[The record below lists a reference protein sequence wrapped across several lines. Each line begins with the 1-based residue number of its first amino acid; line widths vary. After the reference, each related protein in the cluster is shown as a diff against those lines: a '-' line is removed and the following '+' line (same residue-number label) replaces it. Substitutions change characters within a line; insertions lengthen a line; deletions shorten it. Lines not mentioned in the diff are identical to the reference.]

1 MTKTLLGLL
10 VAAGMATQASAA
22 VNILIN
28 PGFEDTDA
36 VPDGVFGDGWGKFG
50 AVDYNAFFG
59 ANPHASLFADNA
71 ANIGSAF
78 QTGIAGTPGTT
89 YQFDLLN
96 TRIEANWDADLIFG
110 LEYYA
115 GDDTTKLGETLVSVD
130 AAARLALPNVDT
142 GGGVNGAVFSMQ
154 GTAVPGTAFVR
165 PIMSFDNVNA
175 GYVGQSQANAFVFDS
190 YLTEAAA
197 PGDELLKNPG
207 FEDERANG
215 ELGDYWG
222 GFGSVGFNDFFSGGG
237 DANGHASFF
246 ADFVGNTGGIWQ
258 QAVLAEPGSEFH
270 FELSDVRIENNWDA
284 ELIYGLEFYGDDDF
298 NKIGESL
305 LIADTSTAG
314 DGLSFDITA
323 IAVPG
328 TKYVRPVI
336 QFDNVNPAYIGQT
349 EANLFIFETS
359 LTEVVSSLVGDL
371 DGDGFVGINDLN
383 IVLAAWNQNVPPGN
397 PLADPSGDGFVG
409 IDDLNTVLGNWNA
422 GTPPAAAAVPEPAS
436 LVLMSLFGLVGI
448 RRRA

>member
-1 MTKTLLGLL
+1 MTRTLLGLL
-10 VAAGMATQASAA
+10 VAAGMAAQAPAA
-22 VNILIN
+22 TNILVN

-36 VPDGVFGDGWGKFG
+36 VPDGVFGDGWGTFG

-78 QTGIAGTPGTT
+78 QTSLAGTAGTT

-96 TRIEANWDADLIFG
+96 TRIEANWDADLFFG

-115 GDDTTKLGETLVSVD
+115 GDDTTKLGETLVLVD
-130 AAARLALPNVDT
+130 AATRLALPNVDT

-175 GYVGQSQANAFVFDS
+175 GYAGQSQANAFVFDT
-190 YLTEAAA
+190 YLTEAAT
-197 PGDELLKNPG
+197 PGAELLKNPG
-207 FEDERANG
+207 FEDEKADG
-215 ELGDYWG
+215 ALGDYWG
-222 GFGSVGFNDFFSGGG
+222 SFGNVGFNDFFSGVGP
-237 DANGHASFF
+237 ANGHASFF
-246 ADFVGNTGGIWQ
+246 GDFVGNEGGIFQ
-258 QAVLAEPGSEFH
+258 QAALATPGSEYSFS
-270 FELSDVRIENNWDA
+270 LDDVRVEANWDA
-284 ELIYGLEFYGDDDF
+284 DVIFGFEFYGDDDF
-298 NKIGESL
+298 NKIGEVL
-305 LIADTSTAG
+305 TTADTSTAG
-314 DGLSFDITA
+314 DGLSFEISGT
-323 IAVPG
+323 AVPG
-328 TKYVRPVI
+328 TKYIRPTV
-336 QFDNVNPAYIGQT
+336 QFSNVNPAYIGQT
-349 EANLFIFETS
+349 QAGLFIFSSS

-383 IVLAAWNQNVPPGN
+383 IVLANWNQNVPPGD

-422 GTPPAAAAVPEPAS
+422 GTPPAAAAVPEPTS
-436 LVLMSLFGLVGI
+436 LVLLSLLGLAGM